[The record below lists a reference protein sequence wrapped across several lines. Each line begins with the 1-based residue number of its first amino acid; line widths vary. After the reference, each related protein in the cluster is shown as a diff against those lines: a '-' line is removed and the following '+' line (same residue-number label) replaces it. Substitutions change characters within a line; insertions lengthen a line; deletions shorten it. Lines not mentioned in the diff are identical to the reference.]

1 MTILTKEQSQ
11 HLQTLNDID
20 WKNWTGAVRATL
32 LFILIG
38 EKVLMIQK
46 KTGLGAGKYNAAGGK
61 LEKGETIE
69 EGALRELEEELCITA
84 IQPRLLGELKFQ
96 FRDGYSLHT
105 YVFLSTEFEG
115 IPAET
120 REAIPVWFDRSALP
134 FEEMW
139 EDDPYWV
146 PLLLDGNE
154 LTGEFLFDGDKM
166 LDHDVRLGLEIDG
179 SLSES

>member
-11 HLQTLNDID
+11 ELQTLSDID
-20 WKNWTGAVRATL
+20 WENWTAVVRATL
-32 LFILIG
+32 LFILVG
-38 EKVLMIQK
+38 DKVLMIRK

-69 EGALRELEEELCITA
+69 EGAIRELEEELCIKA
-84 IQPRLLGELKFQ
+84 IKPKLLGELKFQ

-105 YVFLSTEFEG
+105 YAFLSKEFEG

-120 REAIPVWFDRSALP
+120 REAIPVWFEKDNLP
-134 FEEMW
+134 FEDMW

-146 PLLLDGNE
+146 PMLLDGKE
-154 LTGEFLFDGDKM
+154 VTGKFLFDGDKM
-166 LDHDVRLGLEIDG
+166 LDYEVYLGLEI
-179 SLSES
+179 